1 MEARASIFTRW
12 LVLGGLCLL
21 SPMAPA
27 AQPHIVVIT
36 GAQAPQLSF
45 DRSTLRNVYLKRI
58 YVDGRGQPLIPV
70 NLPSRSPLREAFSSV
85 ALHMDDAQQQDYW
98 DRQYYQGV
106 SPPYVLASSSAVV
119 RFVAQTPGAIG
130 YVEPCA
136 VDATV
141 HVVLTIA
148 LPPRLAE
155 DVPACSDH
163 RIP

>member
-1 MEARASIFTRW
+1 MEARASIVMRW
-12 LVLGGLCLL
+12 LALSGLCLL
-21 SPMAPA
+21 APLAQA
-27 AQPHIVVIT
+27 AQPQLVVIT
-36 GAQAPQLSF
+36 GAQAPVLSF
-45 DRSTLRNVYLKRI
+45 DRGTLRNIYLKLI

-70 NLPSRSPLREAFSSV
+70 NLPSGSPLREAFSNV

-106 SPPYVLASSSAVV
+106 SPPYVLASSYAVV

-136 VDATV
+136 TDASV
-141 HVVLTIA
+141 HVILTIT
-148 LPPRLAE
+148 LPPRLA
-155 DVPACSDH
+155 DDLPACPDR